1 MDKRHWSYLTRHVC
15 AVSVV
20 KEAPYVHR
28 HPTLYRMLALIFLC
42 IMLVLISMSASP
54 AWPVSTRATLF
65 MLSLFSLMLSLSYF
79 HLGNQ
84 EDRGY

>member
-1 MDKRHWSYLTRHVC
+1 MVY
-15 AVSVV
+15 
-20 KEAPYVHR
+20 R
-28 HPTLYRMLALIFLC
+28 HPTLYRILALVFLC
-42 IMLVLISMSASP
+42 IMLVLIFMSAYP